1 MAIPQHVEWL
11 LEGASA
17 WNDRRWTSDFIPELS
32 GEDLVARLRGSQST
46 APGRS
51 PVLGEA
57 NLSKAL
63 LSDCNLSYTS
73 FLRANFAGAYLQR
86 TCFENALLAF
96 ADLTQANLQ
105 GADLTGANLTGAKLG
120 QANLRNCKLDRARLA
135 DANLVGADLTDSR
148 FWRAS
153 VRGLISDNWDD
164 CKPTTCLGGKV
175 TSVHDVLQRI
185 RMLKNR
191 YTSERPQEPPI
202 FYFRGE
208 SNTEWD
214 LTPSV
219 MRRLKDKRNSL
230 RGIEEKML
238 VDLRSRRPE
247 DFAETNSA
255 LEQMVIARHHG
266 LPTRLLDV
274 THNPLVALFNAT
286 EEQQDC
292 PNADS
297 RIHVFAVPTSL
308 VKQFNSATP
317 SA

>member
-32 GEDLVARLRGSQST
+32 GEDLAARLRGSQST

-120 QANLRNCKLDRARLA
+120 QANLRYCKLDRARLA

-164 CKPTTCLGGKV
+164 CKPATCLGGKV

-191 YTSERPQEPPI
+191 YTSERPQEPADFLLPWGI
-202 FYFRGE
+202 KYRMGSYAECDAAVEGQEKFTARYRREDVGRLAF
-208 SNTEWD
+208 
-214 LTPSV
+214 PS
-219 MRRLKDKRNSL
+219 S
-230 RGIEEKML
+230 
-238 VDLRSRRPE
+238 
-247 DFAETNSA
+247 
-255 LEQMVIARHHG
+255 
-266 LPTRLLDV
+266 
-274 THNPLVALFNAT
+274 
-286 EEQQDC
+286 
-292 PNADS
+292 
-297 RIHVFAVPTSL
+297 
-308 VKQFNSATP
+308 
-317 SA
+317 